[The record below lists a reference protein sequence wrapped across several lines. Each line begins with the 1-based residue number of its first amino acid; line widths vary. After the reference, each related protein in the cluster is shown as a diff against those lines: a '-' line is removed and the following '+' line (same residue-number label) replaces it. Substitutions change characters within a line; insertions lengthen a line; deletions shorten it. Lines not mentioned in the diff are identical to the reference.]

1 MRVVLALLLSGC
13 MALPAASAAQR
24 QPTAIEQQIERL
36 SEANTAVVAGRAI
49 AAIPLIKEF
58 YAARSYRLAWGN
70 EAAVAALLAEIDAS
84 VLDGLRTAD
93 FHEAAVRGYLAAP
106 VTALSDP
113 VHLAE
118 RDIVL
123 TDVFIQLLYQLRYG
137 KVDPRSL
144 DPNWNFARPVAGG
157 DVIVQ
162 LNAALDNNAIRTLV
176 DATRLADPT
185 YRELRRQL
193 ARYRSIASEGGWQ
206 ALPAGPSLRQGMTDA
221 TIPSLRQRLIVTG
234 DLAATAALSET
245 FDAVLEAAVRAFQAR
260 HGLNDDGVVGPATRA
275 ALNVPVGQRID
286 QLRANLERARWLGGH
301 DVADVVEV
309 DIAGFSVERREGETI
324 TWRSRAIV
332 GQPFRQT
339 PVFAD
344 EIEYIVFNP
353 TWTVPRSI
361 LFKDIIPRIRAN
373 PEYLKE
379 QGFSAIDGQGQKVP
393 IETVA
398 SAALENAD
406 VPWTLIQAPGP
417 HNALGRMKFM
427 FPNAF
432 AVYLHDTPERT
443 LFDRTARS
451 FSSGCIRVDDSL
463 GLAESL
469 LAGKPSW
476 DRSRIEAVI
485 ASGQTVTVFLEQP
498 VPVHL
503 LYRTAVADPDAGTLL
518 FRNDIYNR
526 DGPLI
531 AALDQ
536 PLGPIFRRR

>member
-1 MRVVLALLLSGC
+1 M
-13 MALPAASAAQR
+13 
-24 QPTAIEQQIERL
+24 
-36 SEANTAVVAGRAI
+36 VAGQAI
-49 AAIPLIKEF
+49 AATPLIAEL
-58 YAARSYRLAWGN
+58 YASRGYRQAWDN
-70 EAAVAALLAEIDAS
+70 AQAVEALLAEIDAS

-106 VTALSDP
+106 ATAPSDP
-113 VHLAE
+113 VYLAE

-123 TDVFIQLLYQLRYG
+123 TDAFIQLLYQLRYG

-221 TIPSLRQRLIVTG
+221 TIPSLRQRLIVTD
-234 DLAATAALSET
+234 DLAATAAGSET

-275 ALNVPVGQRID
+275 ALNAPVGQRID
-286 QLRANLERARWLGGH
+286 QLRANLERARWLGGE
-301 DVADVVEV
+301 DAADLVEV

-344 EIEYIVFNP
+344 QIEYIVFNP

-361 LFKDIIPRIRAN
+361 LVKDIIPKIQAN
-373 PEYLKE
+373 PDYLIE
-379 QGFSAIDGQGQKVP
+379 QGFSAIDQQGQKVP
-393 IETVA
+393 IETVT
-398 SAALENAD
+398 SAALEDAD
-406 VPWTLIQAPGP
+406 FPWTLIQAPGP
-417 HNALGRMKFM
+417 LNALGRMKFM

-432 AVYLHDTPERT
+432 AVYLHDTPQRT
-443 LFDRTARS
+443 LFERTARS

-469 LAGKPSW
+469 LAGKPTW

-485 ASGQTVTVFLEQP
+485 ASGETVTVFLEQP

-503 LYRTAVADPDAGTLL
+503 LYRTADVEPDGTLI
-518 FRNDIYNR
+518 FRKDIYNR
-526 DGPLI
+526 DAPLL
-531 AALDQ
+531 AALNQ
-536 PLGPIFRRR
+536 PLRPILLRR